1 VLVLDDDDDVDA
13 DADVEGVNT
22 FGIAFDEVLDGN
34 EDEGTY
40 APQQIVFEEK
50 GDVVIKISAR
60 RAAPTLVVVLDVNI
74 NDVDVDK
81 TSAFSL

>member
-1 VLVLDDDDDVDA
+1 VLVLDA
-13 DADVEGVNT
+13 DADVNVSVEGVNT
-22 FGIAFDEVLDGN
+22 FGIAFDDVLDGN

-40 APQQIVFEEK
+40 ASQQIVFEEK
-50 GDVVIKISAR
+50 GDVVIKIRAR

-74 NDVDVDK
+74 NDGDVDVDK